1 MPVHLHHRAL
11 GQGDELVTHL
21 DPATLRWVARE
32 VTGAIRLF
40 LDTEE
45 CATVIGALEGLADRM
60 NRLADKTS
68 PPEITP
74 RRGDPFEVWLTAQR
88 DACFGLDSFGAAV
101 VGLLDVY
108 RILASYV
115 YLPPQ
120 PLQPNYTHQAYS

>member
-74 RRGDPFEVWLTAQR
+74 RRGDPFALRLTAQR
-88 DACFGLDSFGAAV
+88 AACFAPAPSRAALD
-101 VGLLDVY
+101 GLLD
-108 RILASYV
+108 
-115 YLPPQ
+115 
-120 PLQPNYTHQAYS
+120 